1 MSDKIFLVED
11 LIEFSKT
18 GVKAVI
24 NDGKIVGFIT
34 EGDEQMY
41 YHTCPYCGA
50 NLDPDEKCDC
60 REEKENDN

>member
-34 EGDEQMY
+34 EGDE
-41 YHTCPYCGA
+41 
-50 NLDPDEKCDC
+50 
-60 REEKENDN
+60 